1 MKPLD
6 EIPVATADPDTL
18 AIYQRLM
25 TAAGSGSPALIFR
38 HMAVTPGLLDWV
50 WQAVG
55 DDVETGWV
63 REAVWDIIAAT
74 RPVHIDPITPSVLTE
89 TGIDAD
95 ARSVISDML
104 ISYNRM
110 NPLNLILTGAIRMLI
125 SGASLPKTV
134 QGAPKQ
140 VSSPPP
146 APTQL
151 PPPPK
156 ISELEPALQDA
167 IRRLCKTLP
176 DVGGEVTPTLYRHF
190 AIWPRFM
197 MDVAHRLT
205 VQLDEL
211 DRATHA
217 MNVACEPLILELA
230 QRAKAR
236 LVDPPPITDL
246 SGLITVLDGFGY
258 VIPHL
263 VVVGSA
269 VDAALLE

>member
-6 EIPVATADPDTL
+6 EIPVATADPHTF
-18 AIYQRLM
+18 AIYHRLM

-55 DDVETGWV
+55 EDVEAGWV
-63 REAVWDIIAAT
+63 RDAVWDIVAAT
-74 RPVHIDPITPSVLTE
+74 PSEHIDPITPSVLTE

-95 ARSVISDML
+95 ARSVIGDML

-110 NPLNLILTGAIRMLI
+110 NPLNLILTGAARMLI
-125 SGASLPKTV
+125 SGASLPKTA

-140 VSSPPP
+140 ISPPPP

-156 ISELEPALQDA
+156 VSELEPALQDA

-190 AIWPRFM
+190 AIWPQFM
-197 MDVAHRLT
+197 MDVAHRLI
-205 VQLDEL
+205 VKLDEL
-211 DRATHA
+211 DRATCA
-217 MNVACEPLILELA
+217 MNEACEPLILELA

-236 LVDPPPITDL
+236 LVDPPPTTDL

-258 VIPHL
+258 IIPHL

-269 VDAALLE
+269 VEAALPK